1 MSLAVCIRQSIN
13 GYGIYQL
20 LTLQFANAM
29 NSFDGLFVVIDAVFA
44 ANDNYERHYR
54 DRDGDREDSWTDN
67 EYLNDEEAEEI
78 TAKISAIVIEPTKY
92 CWQFDGSRKS
102 CGGCTGTQNV
112 CVWTSLKISSIWRFM
127 RAI

>member
-54 DRDGDREDSWTDN
+54 DRDGDRDGDREDSWADN
-67 EYLNDEEAEEI
+67 EYSNNEEAEEI

-92 CWQFDGSRKS
+92 C
-102 CGGCTGTQNV
+102 
-112 CVWTSLKISSIWRFM
+112 
-127 RAI
+127 